1 MASAFSEIA
10 KHTPEL
16 AQAVVDCGLVPYIA
30 PLLSHL
36 DQKLKREVISF
47 VTENEFHPFPKTP
60 TTKIMSRRK
69 VVLIF
74 AACYVIK
81 DLKPE
86 MEFKAI
92 GDPFG

>member
-1 MASAFSEIA
+1 
-10 KHTPEL
+10 
-16 AQAVVDCGLVPYIA
+16 
-30 PLLSHL
+30 
-36 DQKLKREVISF
+36 

-60 TTKIMSRRK
+60 TTKSMSRRK

-74 AACYVIK
+74 EACYVIK

-92 GDPFG
+92 GDSFG

>member
-16 AQAVVDCGLVPYIA
+16 AQAVVDCGLVPFIA

-36 DQKLKREVISF
+36 DQKLKREV
-47 VTENEFHPFPKTP
+47 TENKFHPFPKTP
-60 TTKIMSRRK
+60 TTKSMSRRK

-86 MEFKAI
+86 MEFK
-92 GDPFG
+92 